1 MNHNP
6 RQFMATQ
13 KRRYHPKKWAG
24 VYVYETSEMYNGAP
38 DLCFYITFKSGRRL
52 IWEKVGKISEGYGPD
67 VAAEIRAERIKAIR
81 HGEEVK
87 TAKELRREQ
96 AEKDKPFAEIADA
109 YFDIKGPTL
118 KGLTTDRNRYLKHLK
133 PLFGKRSVSEITPQ
147 MVEELRKSLSD
158 RKPATL
164 WNALELLRRIIN
176 FGVKTNRCPNLAFQI
191 EMPVKDNEVIEHLT
205 PEETRRFLDCARTWP
220 ARDVGNMLLL
230 AFFTGMRRGE
240 MFKLQDEDVAFDLK
254 LIRLRDP
261 KGRKTLSIGMS
272 SLVEEL
278 LQEQMAW
285 RDEHFPGSPYVFPGK
300 NGEMRKDCTAVD
312 RFRKAAGLPPKF
324 RPFHGLRHHFAV
336 SLANSGK
343 FSMDMI
349 SEMLTHKNVDF
360 TKKKYAQFLPETLA
374 AASNAAADILSGQR

>member
-1 MNHNP
+1 
-6 RQFMATQ
+6 
-13 KRRYHPKKWAG
+13 
-24 VYVYETSEMYNGAP
+24 
-38 DLCFYITFKSGRRL
+38 
-52 IWEKVGKISEGYGPD
+52 
-67 VAAEIRAERIKAIR
+67 
-81 HGEEVK
+81 
-87 TAKELRREQ
+87 
-96 AEKDKPFAEIADA
+96 
-109 YFDIKGPTL
+109 
-118 KGLTTDRNRYLKHLK
+118 
-133 PLFGKRSVSEITPQ
+133 
-147 MVEELRKSLSD
+147 MVEELRKSLSE

-164 WNALELLRRIIN
+164 WNTLELLRRIIN

-205 PEETRRFLDCARTWP
+205 PEETHRFLDCARTWP

-300 NGEMRKDCTAVD
+300 KRRDAQ
-312 RFRKAAGLPPKF
+312 RL
-324 RPFHGLRHHFAV
+324 H
-336 SLANSGK
+336 SG
-343 FSMDMI
+343 
-349 SEMLTHKNVDF
+349 
-360 TKKKYAQFLPETLA
+360 
-374 AASNAAADILSGQR
+374 

>member
-1 MNHNP
+1 
-6 RQFMATQ
+6 
-13 KRRYHPKKWAG
+13 
-24 VYVYETSEMYNGAP
+24 
-38 DLCFYITFKSGRRL
+38 
-52 IWEKVGKISEGYGPD
+52 
-67 VAAEIRAERIKAIR
+67 
-81 HGEEVK
+81 
-87 TAKELRREQ
+87 
-96 AEKDKPFAEIADA
+96 
-109 YFDIKGPTL
+109 
-118 KGLTTDRNRYLKHLK
+118 
-133 PLFGKRSVSEITPQ
+133 
-147 MVEELRKSLSD
+147 
-158 RKPATL
+158 
-164 WNALELLRRIIN
+164 
-176 FGVKTNRCPNLAFQI
+176 
-191 EMPVKDNEVIEHLT
+191 MPVKDNEVIEHLT

-324 RPFHGLRHHFAV
+324 RLIVASGISAPF
-336 SLANSGK
+336 
-343 FSMDMI
+343 
-349 SEMLTHKNVDF
+349 
-360 TKKKYAQFLPETLA
+360 
-374 AASNAAADILSGQR
+374 